1 MHFFI
6 RVKAER
12 RHDGFGELMG
22 VDREQFGSIEEQD
35 LCLRGVRLLVRQF
48 WALELALPR
57 GIVAH
62 CPRQCSTC
70 AAGPE
75 HKGGLHNCN
84 YSMGDSTCTLWWVTV
99 LTEFYGFYMLT
110 I

>member
-12 RHDGFGELMG
+12 RHDGFGKLMG
-22 VDREQFGSIEEQD
+22 ADREQLGSIEEQD
-35 LCLRGVRLLVRQF
+35 LCLHGVFGSSILGIGVSQ
-48 WALELALPR
+48 LALPR

-62 CPRQCSTC
+62 CPRHCSTC
-70 AAGPE
+70 AASAE

-84 YSMGDSTCTLWWVTV
+84 DSMGDSTRTLWWV
-99 LTEFYGFYMLT
+99 TEFYGFYMLT